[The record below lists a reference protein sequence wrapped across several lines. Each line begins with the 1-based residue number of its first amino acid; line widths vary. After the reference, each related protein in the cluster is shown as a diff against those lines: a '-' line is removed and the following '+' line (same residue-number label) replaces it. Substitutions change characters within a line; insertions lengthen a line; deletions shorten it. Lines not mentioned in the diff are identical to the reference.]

1 MDARGGDFSMK
12 YFCLEFQGKA
22 PGGGCTG
29 GGKFFDEILLRR
41 ISREGSCVGDPV
53 EK

>member
-1 MDARGGDFSMK
+1 MHARGGDFRSNIVAEK
-12 YFCLEFQGKA
+12 FKGRLPEVDA
-22 PGGGCTG
+22 R

>member
-1 MDARGGDFSMK
+1 VDARGGNFSMK

-22 PGGGCTG
+22 PRGECT